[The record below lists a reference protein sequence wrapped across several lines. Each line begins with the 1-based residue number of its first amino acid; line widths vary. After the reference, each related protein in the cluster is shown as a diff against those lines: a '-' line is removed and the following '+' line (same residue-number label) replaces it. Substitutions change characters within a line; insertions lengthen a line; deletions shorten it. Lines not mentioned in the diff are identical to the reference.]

1 MHPGVF
7 VAILGIA
14 LLDMVLSGDNAL
26 VIGAAAAKLPYRQ
39 RQWAIIWGGVGA
51 VLLRLLLAT
60 GAVELLT
67 VPLLRAVGALV
78 IFVIAI
84 RLLLPEHEQS
94 RGRGSPERLWAAI
107 ITITAADVTMSLD
120 NVIAV
125 AAIANGNIVVLAIG
139 IAFSMILL
147 FVASAIIARLMSYFT
162 WLLDLAAVVLAWTA
176 VNLVFQDPI
185 VSQWLPQQENAELV
199 SHLGLIAVVLV
210 VDLFARAFRARHEAE
225 VVRARALEQ
234 THADDA
240 LQSAAPGVRS
250 RQHE

>member
-26 VIGAAAAKLPYRQ
+26 IIGAAAAKLPYRQ
-39 RQWAIIWGGVGA
+39 RRWAIIWGGAGA
-51 VLLRLLLAT
+51 VVVRLLLAT

-125 AAIANGNIVVLAIG
+125 AAIANGNIVVLGIG
-139 IAFSMILL
+139 IAFSMVLL
-147 FVASAIIARLMSYFT
+147 FIASAIIARLMNRFS
-162 WLLDLAAVVLAWTA
+162 WLMDLAAVVLAWTA
-176 VNLVFQDPI
+176 VNLVFHDPI
-185 VSQWLPQQENAELV
+185 VSQWLPQQGNAELV
-199 SHLGLIAVVLV
+199 SQLGLVAVVLV
-210 VDLFARAFRARHEAE
+210 VDLFARAFRARHAAE
-225 VVRARALEQ
+225 VGRAQALEQ
-234 THADDA
+234 TLAGDA
-240 LQSAAPGVRS
+240 VESATPGVRS

>member
-26 VIGAAAAKLPYRQ
+26 VIGAAAAKLPLRQ
-39 RQWAIIWGGVGA
+39 RRWAIIWGGAGA
-51 VLLRLLLAT
+51 VVLRLLLAT

-67 VPLLRAVGALV
+67 VPLLRAFGALV

-84 RLLLPEHEQS
+84 RLLLPEHERS

-139 IAFSMILL
+139 IAFSMVLL
-147 FVASAIIARLMSYFT
+147 FVASAIIAQLMSSFT

-176 VNLVFQDPI
+176 ANLVFQDPI
-185 VSQWLPQQENAELV
+185 VSRWLPQGENAELV
-199 SHLGLIAVVLV
+199 SHLAVVAFILV
-210 VDLFARAFRARHEAE
+210 VDLFARAFRARQEAE
-225 VVRARALEQ
+225 VVRAQAREQ
-234 THADDA
+234 TLAGDA
-240 LQSAAPGVRS
+240 VESAVPGARS
-250 RQHE
+250 RQQD